1 MKEAQCDPARVHV
14 VYGSVRQSSVYLTYL
29 IQRFAFYPLRMSKD
43 FGSNGLRVG
52 VLISQHNK
60 MLIKAFQGS
69 AILMKISSPA
79 VRLSVFYLILFATN
93 WRFLPNPKD
102 VLWTSIIGDEKI
114 LTEYLDK
121 AQSRASDTLHF
132 TLQWLEK
139 LNIKHSN
146 PVAGHFIW
154 IDLRAYL
161 PRKTTKG
168 KELTDDRAKEWELFT
183 RLLDEGNVYLAPGV
197 IYHSTIPGFFR
208 LTFTLRRE
216 YLKVGMERI
225 EGILRKVQSENE

>member
-1 MKEAQCDPARVHV
+1 M
-14 VYGSVRQSSVYLTYL
+14 
-29 IQRFAFYPLRMSKD
+29 
-43 FGSNGLRVG
+43 
-52 VLISQHNK
+52 
-60 MLIKAFQGS
+60 
-69 AILMKISSPA
+69 
-79 VRLSVFYLILFATN
+79 
-93 WRFLPNPKD
+93 
-102 VLWTSIIGDEKI
+102 LWTSIIGDEKI

-121 AQSRASDTLHF
+121 AQSLASDTLNF
-132 TLQWLEK
+132 TLKWLEK

-161 PRKTTKG
+161 PQKDSKG
-168 KELTDDRAKEWELFT
+168 KELKDDNEKEWQLFS
-183 RLLDEGNVYLAPGV
+183 RLLDQGNVYLAPGV

-225 EGILRKVQSENE
+225 ENILKQVKAENEAA